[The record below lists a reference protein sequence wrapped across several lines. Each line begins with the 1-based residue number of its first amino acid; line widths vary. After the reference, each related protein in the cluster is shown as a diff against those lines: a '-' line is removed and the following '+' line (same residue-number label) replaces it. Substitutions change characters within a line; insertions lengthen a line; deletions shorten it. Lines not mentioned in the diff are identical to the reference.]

1 MTGRPHAERSGSTTW
16 HRRRRAEPLDSRA
29 APFGTAGRG
38 GGTAWSGAG
47 VREGERGSAVVE
59 FVLVGAL
66 LTVLTLSVLQLGF
79 AIYVRNVVHDAAVEG
94 AYHAALA
101 DTDAASGAA
110 RAGELIT
117 RAVGDGY
124 AHEVQARAARIAGVD
139 SAVVT
144 VRATLPL
151 AGLLGV
157 PRGLEVTAHAPLESL
172 G

>member
-1 MTGRPHAERSGSTTW
+1 MTTTPATARGRPSPRLA
-16 HRRRRAEPLDSRA
+16 DD
-29 APFGTAGRG
+29 
-38 GGTAWSGAG
+38 
-47 VREGERGSAVVE
+47 ERGSAVVE

-66 LTVLTLSVLQLGF
+66 LTVLTLAVLQLGF

-101 DTDAASGAA
+101 DTPVQAGAA
-110 RAGELIT
+110 RAGEIIA
-117 RAVGDGY
+117 RAVGEDY
-124 AHEVQARAARIAGVD
+124 VQEVSAGDVSVAGVE
-139 SAVVT
+139 SVSVT

-157 PRGLEVTAHAPLESL
+157 PRGLEVTAHAPRESL

>member
-1 MTGRPHAERSGSTTW
+1 MARGRPSPRLA
-16 HRRRRAEPLDSRA
+16 DD
-29 APFGTAGRG
+29 
-38 GGTAWSGAG
+38 
-47 VREGERGSAVVE
+47 ERGSAVVE

-66 LTVLTLSVLQLGF
+66 LTVLTLAVLQLGF

-101 DTDAASGAA
+101 DTPVQAGAA
-110 RAGELIT
+110 RAGEIIA
-117 RAVGDGY
+117 RAVGEDY
-124 AHEVQARAARIAGVD
+124 VQEVSAGAVTVAGVE
-139 SAVVT
+139 SVSVT

-157 PRGLEVTAHAPLESL
+157 PRGLEVTAHAPRESL